1 MVKMSGNYCTCF
13 ANILADIPVTML
25 STLIDFIVA
34 VVIIAMGIIVNYKVK
49 KKLQI
54 EKRNTPIGRNGNVI
68 EPITRWFCVFQICYW
83 PMKLLLLWI
92 NAHELVA
99 INDKP
104 AWVCYVLVY
113 WIRIGRSIIAYN
125 SSFVALIRYIYIVH
139 NRKAN
144 QYDFKKLGRCF
155 QIASLGIPI
164 FIEILG
170 VFTNNTFNEVYS
182 KSNEEFKSC
191 LDSNGFF
198 NSTGGKDVP
207 KSIFIEFTLRYVPI
221 QVVLIM
227 SYIHNIVSTFVLLN
241 IIDGIFYMKIFQR
254 IAR

>member
-1 MVKMSGNYCTCF
+1 MSGNYCTCF
-13 ANILADIPVTML
+13 ANILADTPVTML

-49 KKLQI
+49 KKLKI

-99 INDKP
+99 IDDKP
-104 AWVCYVLVY
+104 AWIGYVLLY
-113 WIRIGRSIIAYN
+113 WIRIGRSIIGYN
-125 SSFVALIRYIYIVH
+125 SLFVALIRYIYIVH

-155 QIASLGIPI
+155 QIASIGIPL

-170 VFTNNTFNEVYS
+170 VFTNNISTEVYYR
-182 KSNEEFKSC
+182 SNEEFKRC
-191 LDSNGFF
+191 LVSNGFSD
-198 NSTGGKDVP
+198 STGGTDVP
-207 KSIFIEFTLRYVPI
+207 KTIFIEFTLIYVPYQI
-221 QVVLIM
+221 VLVI
-227 SYIHNIVSTFVLLN
+227 SSIYNIVSTFVFLK
-241 IIDGIFYMKIFQR
+241 IIEGIFYMKIFQQ
-254 IAR
+254 IAK